1 MMESASLEG
10 WKCMK
15 ALRGTGVA
23 RVVLAVEL
31 DPPPPP
37 PVAPVEPGAAVV
49 PEPERVVPLA
59 AVLTLDE
66 GPVEALAVVITVDRL
81 EEVAE
86 FESAELPLGTDVPVV
101 TRV

>member
-1 MMESASLEG
+1 
-10 WKCMK
+10 MK

-37 PVAPVEPGAAVV
+37 PPPVAPVEPGAAVA

-66 GPVEALAVVITVDRL
+66 VPVEALAVVITVDRL

-86 FESAELPLGTDVPVV
+86 FESAELALGTDVPMV

>member
-1 MMESASLEG
+1 
-10 WKCMK
+10 MK
-15 ALRGTGVA
+15 ALNGTGVA

-31 DPPPPP
+31 EPPPPP

-66 GPVEALAVVITVDRL
+66 VPVVVLVFDRMLELLEAVDPD
-81 EEVAE
+81 
-86 FESAELPLGTDVPVV
+86 ESAELELGVDVPVV